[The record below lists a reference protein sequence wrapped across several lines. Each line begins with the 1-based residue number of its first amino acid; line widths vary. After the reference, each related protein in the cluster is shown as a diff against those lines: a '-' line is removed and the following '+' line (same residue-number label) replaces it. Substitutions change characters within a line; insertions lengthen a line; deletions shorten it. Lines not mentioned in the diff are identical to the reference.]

1 MYLGVSPPFVRA
13 TPSSPPT
20 APAACWWNLTCV
32 ASTMSHSMSGS
43 SMHASSNRSQIPASR
58 QRMKRRCVLLQP
70 PYSGGKS
77 RQGAPVLAIQKT
89 ALTNFLLSF
98 AMLPQQPGLPGRSGS
113 IFAHIS
119 SDRSW
124 RWSASLGVVLFMHVI
139 MPENKRNSSKIS

>member
-1 MYLGVSPPFVRA
+1 MYLAVSPPFVRP
-13 TPSSPPT
+13 TPSFPPT

-43 SMHASSNRSQIPASR
+43 SMHASSNRSQTPLSR
-58 QRMKRRCVLLQP
+58 QRMNRRCVLLQP

-77 RQGAPVLAIQKT
+77 RHGAPVLTIQRT
-89 ALTNFLLSF
+89 ALTNFLLSL
-98 AMLPQQPGLPGRSGS
+98 AIPPQQPALPGRSGS

-124 RWSASLGVVLFMHVI
+124 RWSASFDVVVFMYVI
-139 MPENKRNSSKIS
+139 LLENKRKSSKIS